1 MSSSKRKANS
11 DEGDGYPPLPRRR
24 YTAYNIFSQLERHYI
39 LQTRGNAA
47 TADLPTEV
55 DPNAAQRPEKYRNIV
70 LPKNWYVVGANRK
83 KRQHHVNH
91 GVISFVELTKT
102 ISQSWNTCD
111 FATRMYCKGLADEEM
126 DRYNAEIKAYEDK
139 YGEEVVKAQRKKELD
154 KKRRSKSKAKANI
167 TNDDVESGD
176 EHDDEDT
183 NSQGHTYLRY
193 HQPPTR
199 YAPAFPESDFPDRV
213 GGGGMKVA
221 ASNQCQSS
229 LLHHH
234 QQMNHALP
242 FPPSDFPDRDDEDLK
257 PASVETTALRR
268 YDHSL
273 GSIPDPRGHK
283 ASPAVA
289 SRHLSSMNAYNVP
302 TGEEV
307 TKVFDDDDDE
317 QDVWDTSTTR
327 ESQTKST
334 SSSFAS
340 SSKMNETSDD
350 RKREFSEL

>member
-1 MSSSKRKANS
+1 MKGAVAM
-11 DEGDGYPPLPRRR
+11 DG
-24 YTAYNIFSQLERHYI
+24 TVAID
-39 LQTRGNAA
+39 G
-47 TADLPTEV
+47 

-176 EHDDEDT
+176 EHDYEGT
-183 NSQGHTYLRY
+183 TSQGHTNLRY

-257 PASVETTALRR
+257 PAAVETAALRR

-289 SRHLSSMNAYNVP
+289 SRHLSLMNAYNVP

-307 TKVFDDDDDE
+307 TKVFDDEEEENGGDDDNRE
-317 QDVWDTSTTR
+317 ASCTTTTK
-327 ESQTKST
+327 ESDNQTKSSCST
-334 SSSFAS
+334 KSSSS
-340 SSKMNETSDD
+340 NKQMHHCSNPLSM
-350 RKREFSEL
+350 